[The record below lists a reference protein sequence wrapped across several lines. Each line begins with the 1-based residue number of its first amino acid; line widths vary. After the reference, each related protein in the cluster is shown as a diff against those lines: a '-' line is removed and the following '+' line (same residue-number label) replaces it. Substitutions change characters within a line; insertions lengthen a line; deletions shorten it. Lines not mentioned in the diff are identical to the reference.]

1 MLEKTKRLV
10 AALFKGGEVKQ
21 RIAANTVK
29 TILADMDSLYQEYK
43 KYKGPGALFFN
54 PANDK
59 QNNYLTVDDIKNDLC
74 KAEEYEDTSIKEFL
88 SSVIRAVEKVDDGN
102 SVLVLVEPPRLTI
115 NILDISKVDE
125 QVDALL
131 KEANSCP

>member
-21 RIAANTVK
+21 RIAASTVK
-29 TILADMDSLYQEYK
+29 TILTDMASLYQEYK
-43 KYKGPGALFFN
+43 KYKGPGALFCN
-54 PANDK
+54 PLSDK

-74 KAEEYEDTSIKEFL
+74 RAEEHEDTSIKEFL
-88 SSVIRAVEKVDDGN
+88 SSVLKAVEKVDEGT

-115 NILDISKVDE
+115 NLLDINKIDE
-125 QVDALL
+125 QINALL
-131 KEANSCP
+131 KEANSCL